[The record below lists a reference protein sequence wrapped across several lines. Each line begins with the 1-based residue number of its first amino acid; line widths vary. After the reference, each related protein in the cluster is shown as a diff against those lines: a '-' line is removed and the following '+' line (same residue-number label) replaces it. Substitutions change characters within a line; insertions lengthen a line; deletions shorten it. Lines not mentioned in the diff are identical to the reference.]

1 MVDDKTVFGWVRVY
15 FTGKTKK
22 IEPVQATVTVSQ
34 ENTKVIPKKIK
45 NQKVWLRA
53 NLTYLVRLYEEKPKD
68 YRRSFKA
75 T

>member
-45 NQKVWLRA
+45 IKRCG
-53 NLTYLVRLYEEKPKD
+53 
-68 YRRSFKA
+68 
-75 T
+75 